1 MILVLTIIFW
11 IAAAWILYV
20 MAGYPL
26 LMAFLAW
33 VRPRPLK
40 RVPGYRPRVCLV
52 MAAYN
57 EERGIEQRLRNYQE
71 LDYPRELLSFR
82 IGSDASTDATDA
94 IIERYAAADPS
105 IALYR
110 FNRCG
115 KTQIVYQLA
124 ADVSDEIIIFTDAD
138 ILMEPDALLRIVECM
153 SDPRV
158 GGVIPRMVYH
168 DPSANAGNNGQKKYL
183 ELEDWV
189 RRTESLVCT
198 TVGPRGECFAV
209 RRGSYG
215 HLTDY
220 KLSDDLNLVITIPQ
234 KGMRVWFEPSFVI
247 HEMEKRSLSSEYRR
261 RLRMGQ
267 QAAVT
272 YLAYRNTR
280 YPWRSLVGFQIW
292 SHKLLRNLAAIPLAL
307 VLLTALALA
316 PGSLFFS
323 VIAAGGGLWVLAML
337 AGYLSDRL
345 ALDIRVLHYPLYFT
359 SMLASLTIGTMRAVF
374 SGGLEMWSSQRL
386 E

>member
-1 MILVLTIIFW
+1 MTLPLTIIFW
-11 IAAAWILYV
+11 VAVAWIVYV
-20 MAGYPL
+20 MVGYPL
-26 LMAFLAW
+26 LMALVAW
-33 VRPRPLK
+33 LRPRPLK
-40 RVPGYRPRVCLV
+40 RRAGYTPRVCLV

-57 EERGIEQRLRNYQE
+57 EEKVIERRLRNYQE

-82 IGSDASTDATDA
+82 IGSDASTDATDS
-94 IIERYAAADPS
+94 IIERFAAADRS
-105 IALYR
+105 IILSR

-115 KTQIVYQLA
+115 KTQIVYELA
-124 ADVSDEIIIFTDAD
+124 DGVEDEVIVFTDAD
-138 ILMEPDALLRIVECM
+138 ILMEPDAVRKIVDCM
-153 SDPRV
+153 SDPEV

-168 DPSANAGNNGQKKYL
+168 DPSANAGNSGQKKYL

-189 RRTESLVCT
+189 RRVESLVRT

-209 RRGSYG
+209 RRGSYA
-215 HLTDY
+215 HMPDY

-234 KGMRVWFEPSFVI
+234 RGLRVWFEPGFVI
-247 HEMEKRSLSSEYRR
+247 HEMEKRSLTSEYRR

-272 YLAYRNTR
+272 YLAYENTR

-292 SHKLLRNLAAIPLAL
+292 SHKLMRNLAAIPLAL
-307 VLLTALALA
+307 AALTALALA
-316 PGSLFFS
+316 PGSPFFAA
-323 VIAAGGGLWVLAML
+323 IAAGVGLWGLVML

-345 ALDIRVLHYPLYFT
+345 SLDIRVLHYPLYFT

-374 SGGLEMWSSQRL
+374 SGGLEMWTSQRL